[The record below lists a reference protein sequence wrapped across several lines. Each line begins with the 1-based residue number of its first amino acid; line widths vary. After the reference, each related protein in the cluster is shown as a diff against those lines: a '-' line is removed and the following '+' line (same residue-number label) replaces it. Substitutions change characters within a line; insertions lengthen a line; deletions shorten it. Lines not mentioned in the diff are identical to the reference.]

1 MGIMLIVVDPT
12 LLVNNIMIIYMNLVA
27 ATLIHQYTCFFS
39 FTCDIDP
46 LFMKS

>member
-27 ATLIHQYTCFFS
+27 ATLIH
-39 FTCDIDP
+39 
-46 LFMKS
+46 

>member
-1 MGIMLIVVDPT
+1 MGIMLIVVDST